1 MFEILPMN
9 HTKNHYNN
17 YNPLT
22 SEDDF
27 SRSLFGALSP
37 FFGSS
42 ATELFSTDIRKDG
55 DNFIMET
62 DLPGFSKDD
71 ISIDIDGDYLT
82 VKAVRHSLHEDK
94 EEKKNF
100 IRCERSYGA
109 YQRSF
114 DISGVDSANISAKFD
129 NGVLTLTLPSK
140 KPLEPSTR
148 KLTIE

>member
-1 MFEILPMN
+1 MKF
-9 HTKNHYNN
+9 Y
-17 YNPLT
+17 
-22 SEDDF
+22 
-27 SRSLFGALSP
+27 LSP

-62 DLPGFSKDD
+62 DLPGFGKDD

-94 EEKKNF
+94 EQKKNF
-100 IRCERSYGA
+100 VRCERSYGA

-114 DISGVDSANISAKFD
+114 DISGIDSEKITAKFD